1 MRGFSEKSKIIEQ
14 ARELSW
20 KNFGK
25 RITFYL
31 PGMIR
36 YGDEQGR
43 YPAISITGDKCELDC
58 KHCQGKV
65 LQPMIPCRTPEL
77 LREKC
82 LGFAEQGLIGCLL
95 SGGSNGNGEVPWDDF
110 VDAIGEIKQK
120 TNLRIS
126 IHTGIIKPT
135 TARRLKQAGVDQ
147 ALIDVIGS
155 DGTVKEICH
164 LKGGTKVIRNSLH
177 ALSQAGIPTV
187 PHIVVGLHYGE
198 IRGEFKALEIIREY
212 QPETVVIV
220 ALTNFNGTPM
230 AQVTPPRPEEIAE
243 VLLAA
248 RLTMPETEISLGCER
263 SRGKDGWQVEEYA
276 VDIGVNRIAIQ
287 SERAIKRA
295 RDYGLEIN
303 FQKTCCS
310 VNYLNSN

>member
-1 MRGFSEKSKIIEQ
+1 MVKLETKNQIIEQ

-36 YGDEQGR
+36 YGAEQGR
-43 YPAISITGDKCELDC
+43 YPAISVTGDECELDC
-58 KHCQGKV
+58 NHCQGKV
-65 LQPMIPCRTPEL
+65 LEPMIPCRTPEL

-82 LGFAEQGLIGCLL
+82 LRLDEQGFIGCLL
-95 SGGSNGNGEVPWDDF
+95 SGGSNGNGMVPWDDF
-110 VDAIGEIKQK
+110 VDVIAEIKQK

-126 IHTGIIKPT
+126 IHTGIT
-135 TARRLKQAGVDQ
+135 NQRTARRLKRAGLDQ

-155 DGTVKEICH
+155 DETVKEICH
-164 LKGGTKVIRNSLH
+164 LKGGIRVIRNSLR
-177 ALSQAGIPTV
+177 ALSKAGIPTV

-198 IRGEFKALEIIREY
+198 IRGEFKALEIISEY

-220 ALTNFNGTPM
+220 TLTNFNETPM
-230 AQVTPPRPEEIAE
+230 SKVTPPRPEEIAE

-248 RLTMPETEISLGCER
+248 RLIMPETELSLGCER
-263 SRGKDGWQVEEYA
+263 SRGKDGWKIEEYA
-276 VDIGVNRIAIQ
+276 IDIGVNRIAIQ

-310 VNYLNSN
+310 VNYLS

>member
-1 MRGFSEKSKIIEQ
+1 MPGLEFSEKNQIVEQ

-25 RITFYL
+25 KITFYL

-36 YGDEQGR
+36 YGDEQGK
-43 YPAISITGDKCELDC
+43 YPAISVTGGDCELDC
-58 KHCQGKV
+58 DHCQGKV
-65 LQPMIPCRTPEL
+65 LEPMIPCRTSEL
-77 LREKC
+77 LRENC
-82 LGFAEQGLIGCLL
+82 LRLAEQGFIGCLL
-95 SGGSNGNGEVPWDDF
+95 SGGSNGNGVVPWDDF
-110 VDAIGEIKQK
+110 VDVIREIKQR
-120 TNLRIS
+120 TNLKIS
-126 IHTGIIKPT
+126 IHTGIINRR
-135 TARRLKQAGVDQ
+135 TARKLKQAGVDQ

-155 DGTVKEICH
+155 DDTVREICH
-164 LKGGTKVIRNSLH
+164 LKGGIKVIRNSLR
-177 ALSQAGIPTV
+177 ALSKAGIPTV
-187 PHIVVGLHYGE
+187 PHIVVGLHNGE

-220 ALTNFNGTPM
+220 TLTNFNGTPM
-230 AQVTPPRPEEIAE
+230 SKVTPPSPEGIAE

-263 SRGKDGWQVEEYA
+263 SRGKDGWKLEEYA

-287 SERAIKRA
+287 SDKAIKRA

-310 VNYLNSN
+310 VNY